1 MKVALLSLF
10 FIIIIAL
17 QVPSLVKQKMWREL
31 VAYSV
36 LMVVAMFY
44 SFGLALDMPLPNPA
58 RVVEIVF
65 TPVTSMIHKVL
76 S

>member
-1 MKVALLSLF
+1 MEIALLSLL
-10 FIIIIAL
+10 FIAIIVL
-17 QVPSLVKQKMWREL
+17 QVPPLVKQKMWREL

-44 SFGLALDMPLPNPA
+44 SYGLALNIPLPNPA

-65 TPVTSMIHKVL
+65 TPVTSMIQKVL